1 MKNKIQYINSDI
13 LQSKNL
19 SELID
24 YSKDF
29 LNINGHSVIKS
40 DGRDNYYSITINT
53 ICFDG
58 NESEIKI
65 FLIGALSCI
74 NKIKP
79 D

>member
-13 LQSKNL
+13 LKNKNL

-29 LNINGHSVIKS
+29 LNINGHSIIKS
-40 DGRDNYYSITINT
+40 DGMDNYYSMTINN

-65 FLIGALSCI
+65 FLIGALS
-74 NKIKP
+74 NLPK
-79 D
+79 